1 MAETVDGLQLRRS
14 LVGGKTERYR
24 LRGTE
29 RGAERGTQKSPGP
42 ARDQGSELL
51 VTPVPSFLSWK
62 NSFHFKVLG
71 RRLALV

>member
-1 MAETVDGLQLRRS
+1 
-14 LVGGKTERYR
+14 
-24 LRGTE
+24 
-29 RGAERGTQKSPGP
+29 
-42 ARDQGSELL
+42 LL